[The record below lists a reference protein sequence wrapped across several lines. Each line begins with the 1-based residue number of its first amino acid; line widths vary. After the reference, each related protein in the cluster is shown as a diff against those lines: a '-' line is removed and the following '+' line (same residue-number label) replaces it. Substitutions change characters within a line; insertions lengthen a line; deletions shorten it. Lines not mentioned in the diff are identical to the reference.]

1 MRTIPIFPHQT
12 FVNFW
17 TSVNM
22 FKLLFALLFVL
33 AIPMAASAQSD
44 SELYEKCSVTV
55 SWSRNGED
63 ATVTVTVKNNT
74 KYTLHDP
81 VVRVAFFDKEGN
93 ELAADAKAYFKDVPP
108 RKSKRM
114 EARIWDLVPENAVKQ
129 AKGTVVGGY
138 FE

>member
-1 MRTIPIFPHQT
+1 
-12 FVNFW
+12 
-17 TSVNM
+17 M
-22 FKLLFALLFVL
+22 FKLLIVITLVMSA
-33 AIPMAASAQSD
+33 PMLASAQSD
-44 SELYEKCSVTV
+44 SELYEKCSVKV

-81 VVRVAFFDKEGN
+81 VVQVAFFDKDGN
-93 ELAADAKAYFKDVPP
+93 ELVADAKAYFKNVPP

-114 EARIWDLVPENAVKQ
+114 EARIWDYVPEEAVKK